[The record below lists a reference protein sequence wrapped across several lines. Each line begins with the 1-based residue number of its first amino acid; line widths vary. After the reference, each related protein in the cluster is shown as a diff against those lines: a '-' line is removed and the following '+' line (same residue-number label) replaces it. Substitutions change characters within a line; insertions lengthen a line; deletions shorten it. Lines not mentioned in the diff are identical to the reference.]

1 MHQMPHGLQ
10 KKYVGGHNERLTVVM
25 RKNSYGLISVMRG
38 SVTRY
43 KQEHKS
49 DTKAQNPLDDLKPIV
64 KLVFRSIGA
73 GDEMKCLWLVVMFD
87 IYQV

>member
-1 MHQMPHGLQ
+1 
-10 KKYVGGHNERLTVVM
+10 
-25 RKNSYGLISVMRG
+25 MRG

-87 IYQV
+87 IYQVWNGEVNDQTQTIKDESGVF